1 MSGWEGVAEI
11 AWRCDP
17 ELVVGVVTPVGT
29 NTADFVARI
38 RGALAE
44 WNYGSTTIKLS
55 DYFDSSAPSGEHED
69 ERILRLIA
77 AGNDWCREQ
86 ASVFG
91 VAPLACQQISVA
103 RVVEH
108 QRRGRGDDPGL
119 AAEPLSRHAFLLH
132 SLKRPGE
139 VELLRYVYGDAFVL
153 LATDAP
159 VDVRLQTLS
168 DRLRTHVTL
177 DDEDL
182 RRKARDLINA
192 DAAESD
198 EFGQDVAK
206 TYPLADVF
214 IAPDRDPDRAIAL
227 LFGDSTQAP
236 TVGESAMFAAW
247 ATAARS
253 LTASRRVGA
262 AIVRNG
268 SLLSV
273 GMNEVPGIFGLT
285 PDAVLGY
292 DYSELEKQELA
303 IRAAETLAEQG
314 WLDETKSQLLANDRD
329 EFDRS
334 AVEVFRN
341 SPIMDV
347 IEYQR
352 AVHAEM
358 WAILDA
364 AKRGV
369 SLQDTEMYGTTY
381 PCHLCWKHVFTSG
394 IKKMYYIDTYP
405 KSRAESMYAPTHR
418 MLEKYIGV
426 APRKYLRFFQDRELI
441 GADRAGRIESI
452 RRDDAQPL
460 VRELPAEAV
469 MAREAV
475 VLTRLNP
482 ESPANEG
489 EQK

>member
-1 MSGWEGVAEI
+1 
-11 AWRCDP
+11 
-17 ELVVGVVTPVGT
+17 
-29 NTADFVARI
+29 
-38 RGALAE
+38 
-44 WNYGSTTIKLS
+44 
-55 DYFDSSAPSGEHED
+55 
-69 ERILRLIA
+69 
-77 AGNDWCREQ
+77 
-86 ASVFG
+86 
-91 VAPLACQQISVA
+91 
-103 RVVEH
+103 
-108 QRRGRGDDPGL
+108 
-119 AAEPLSRHAFLLH
+119 
-132 SLKRPGE
+132 LKRPGE

-153 LATDAP
+153 FATDAP
-159 VDVRLQTLS
+159 VDVRLQTLV
-168 DRLRTHVTL
+168 DRLRTRVTL
-177 DDEDL
+177 DEEEL
-182 RRKARDLINA
+182 RRRARGLINA
-192 DAAESD
+192 DAAETD
-198 EFGQDVAK
+198 QFGQDVAK

-214 IAPDRDPDRAIAL
+214 IASDRDPDRAIAL

-236 TVGESAMFAAW
+236 TVGEYAMFSAW

-262 AIVRNG
+262 AIVQDD
-268 SLLSV
+268 SLISV
-273 GMNEVPGIFGLT
+273 GMNDVPDISGLT
-285 PDAVLGY
+285 PDAVMGY

-303 IRAAETLAEQG
+303 IRAAETLAGQG
-314 WLDETKSQLLANDRD
+314 WLDESKTRLLSEDRD
-329 EFDRS
+329 TFDRT

-358 WAILDA
+358 WAMLDA

-369 SLQDTEMYGTTY
+369 GLSGTVLYGTNY
-381 PCHLCWKHVFTSG
+381 PCHLCWKHIFTAG

-405 KSRAESMYAPTHR
+405 KSRAESMYAPTHG
-418 MLEKYIGV
+418 MLEKYVGV
-426 APRKYLRFFQDRELI
+426 APRKYLQLFQDRELI

-482 ESPANEG
+482 EQSSSTKG
-489 EQK
+489 EQP